1 MRTARVTSAR
11 EWVNALLA
19 FVYPEVCQLCGA
31 ARATPGQCYVCSACR
46 EAIRFIKPPL
56 CSRCG
61 LPVSGEITHAFECA
75 NCRELEWQFV
85 SARSAVIAR
94 GEVLE
99 LLHRYKYGRAF
110 WFEPLLAG
118 FLTQCAVPELK
129 RQNWDWIVPV
139 PLYPAR
145 QREREFNQAER
156 LARELSAATGIP
168 LNTRCLRRV
177 VPTPTQTLLSREQR
191 LANVRKAFALDA
203 RVFDLAGRRIVLVDD
218 VFTTGATTGACAAA
232 LRRAGSGDVC
242 VWTVARGI

>member
-1 MRTARVTSAR
+1 MRTALTTYACD
-11 EWVNALLA
+11 WVNALVA

-31 ARATPGQCYVCSACR
+31 ARATPAQCYVCGACR
-46 EAIRFIKPPL
+46 AAIRFIEPPF

-75 NCRELEWQFV
+75 NCRDMRWQFV
-85 SARSAVIAR
+85 SARSAVVAR
-94 GEVLE
+94 EEVLE

-118 FLTQCAVPELK
+118 FLVQCARREL
-129 RQNWDWIVPV
+129 RSEDWDWIVPV

-156 LARELSAATGIP
+156 LAKWLSAATGIP
-168 LNTRCLRRV
+168 LITRCLRRV
-177 VPTPTQTLLSREQR
+177 LPTPTQTLLSREQR

-203 RVFDLAGRRIVLVDD
+203 RARELQACRIVLVDD
-218 VFTTGATTGACAAA
+218 VFTTGATTGACASV
-232 LRRAGSGDVC
+232 LRSGGSGDVC